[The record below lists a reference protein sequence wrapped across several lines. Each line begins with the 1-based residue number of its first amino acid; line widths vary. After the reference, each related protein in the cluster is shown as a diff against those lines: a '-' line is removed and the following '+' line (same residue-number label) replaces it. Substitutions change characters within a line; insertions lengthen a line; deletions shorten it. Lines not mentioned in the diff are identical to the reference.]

1 MKKLLSILSATLIIT
16 SSCTGVI
23 ACGNN
28 KNDNSDTT
36 DAEQENMLSGASYIT
51 KMILAGRHE
60 NLNYNVNE
68 LLTTLIT
75 PSKVQT
81 KIPDMYTY
89 NGVQFTPGKDLNN
102 YLSYLAPSLQYFNGS
117 QADIGVYASYVMGM
131 YDDKYYQD
139 FVQNTNSNGVQSMSF
154 GDSIGLT
161 GATSVTAKD
170 ENGRTQGL
178 NTQGLMMGL
187 LKDTPLLSKE
197 EARRNLA
204 WGVQDTG
211 ALTNLLLSKGYDG
224 VSPFV
229 GPTASKDF
237 EAATMSYEKTLNYAG
252 YMFYNS
258 VTPVAANPSFIK
270 TGIDSIKNS
279 VGNKITDSNYT
290 FVKVNKT
297 NSRKT
302 GGQLKRSDGTTI
314 NFGAIGADIMNYASD
329 LNIYGTSTSFL
340 NYFNAISNTHSG
352 SLILSQ
358 LLNYM
363 FPIIPAWGS
372 EADVQ
377 HQASSLFVN
386 PLASL
391 FDADGVKTEVSDF
404 LKNVIGT
411 SLTESELSTSK
422 ATDKLIKNGKGQK
435 EQVTIGELF
444 KPSNALVDN
453 ASSSE
458 KATAYKPAVD
468 NAVNV
473 LNKLIDGYTNA
484 NANVKKSFAEE
495 FFKYKTGLL
504 YKAFSSL
511 WSQTGNK
518 EDEWNKIMNA
528 TDNYSSG
535 VNLLKLLS
543 DSLSD
548 VSKNAN
554 KIFEIYDNPYYAN
567 EANEFGGKALQDFTA
582 KDTEDY
588 LKLLGFNGTDVGEGT
603 ILDTALNRLTTKQ
616 TGYNELLDFLG
627 SMTNKAS
634 AKMEE
639 PHEKYFQYLFDDQYW
654 KMSDV
659 NISTNESSSLG
670 ATMEFTLDYSGKG
683 DESSTADKQLRKV
696 DVDRKFNPY
705 QTIKENQKAIFDE
718 SIGKWAGAI
727 SYEDATAKLS
737 DKKSG
742 VVLGQEQYGLSD
754 DDLISYDGTGM
765 NLTDVSHKYKVKW
778 ANVSNDPS
786 TPYWVIVDIQSFNS
800 NGQEF
805 YNLY

>member
-16 SSCTGVI
+16 SSCTSVI

-28 KNDNSDTT
+28 KRDNSDTT
-36 DAEQENMLSGASYIT
+36 DTEQENMLCGASYMT

-89 NGVQFTPGKDLNN
+89 NGVQFTPGEDLNN

-117 QADIGVYASYVMGM
+117 QADLGIYASYVMGM

-139 FVQNTNSNGVQSMSF
+139 FVQNTNSNGAQSMSF
-154 GDSIGLT
+154 GDSMGLT
-161 GATSVTAKD
+161 GATSVTANAVD
-170 ENGRTQGL
+170 G

-197 EARRNLA
+197 ESRRNLA

-229 GPTASKDF
+229 GPTASNGFD
-237 EAATMSYEKTLNYAG
+237 AASMSFDKTLNYAG

-258 VTPVAANPSFIK
+258 VTPVAANPSYIK
-270 TGIDSIKNS
+270 SGVDSIKNS
-279 VGNKITDSNYT
+279 VGNKIADSNYT
-290 FVKVNKT
+290 FEEVSQT
-297 NSRKT
+297 DSRKT
-302 GGQLKRSDGTTI
+302 GGQLTSDDGETI
-314 NFGAIGADIMNYASD
+314 NFGAIGADIMNYAKD
-329 LNIYGTSTSFL
+329 LDIYGTSTAFL

-352 SLILSQ
+352 SLVLSQ

-372 EADVQ
+372 EVDVQ
-377 HQASSLFVN
+377 HQAASLFVN
-386 PLASL
+386 PLGAL
-391 FDADGVKTEVSDF
+391 FDANGVKTEVSDF

-411 SLTESELSTSK
+411 SLSDTEVSTSK
-422 ATDKLIKNGKGQK
+422 ASDKLVKNGKKQS
-435 EQVTIGELF
+435 EQITIGELF
-444 KPSNALVDN
+444 KLTAEVVDG
-453 ASSSE
+453 ASSSD

-473 LNKLIDGYTNA
+473 VNKLIDGYTNA
-484 NANVKKSFAEE
+484 NEDGKKSFADE
-495 FFKYKTGLL
+495 FFKYGTGLL

-518 EDEWNKIMNA
+518 EAEWNEIMNA
-528 TDNYSSG
+528 DDNYSSG

-543 DSLSD
+543 DTLSD

-554 KIFEIYDNPYYAN
+554 KIFEIYDNPIYAN
-567 EANEFGGKALQDFTA
+567 EANGFSGKAVQDFTA
-582 KDTEDY
+582 KNTEDY
-588 LKLLGFNGTDVGEGT
+588 LKLLGFNGTDVDEDS

-616 TGYNELLDFLG
+616 TGYNELLSFLG

-683 DESSTADKQLRKV
+683 DASSTADQQFNKV

-718 SIGKWAGAI
+718 AVESGHTGAI
-727 SYEDATAKLS
+727 SYEDATAKLA

-742 VVLGQEQYGLSD
+742 VVLGQEQYNLTDS
-754 DDLISYDGTGM
+754 DLISYDGTGM
-765 NLTDVSHKYKVKW
+765 SLTDVSHKYKVKW

-786 TPYWVIVDIQSFNS
+786 TPYWVIVNIQSFNS
-800 NGQEF
+800 DGQEF